1 MHLTQPPPSESRNGV
16 IRGYYVL
23 YKQNNRHY
31 MGNNITVNGGDR
43 RSYTIRNLEPY
54 SLYVIEIQAFT
65 RAGVSPK
72 SRKMEVRTLED
83 GMYDNITEKCKV

>member
-1 MHLTQPPPSESRNGV
+1 MESRNGV
-16 IRGYYVL
+16 IRGYCVV

-31 MGNNITVNGGDR
+31 MRKNITVNGGDR

-54 SLYVIEIQAFT
+54 SLYLIEIQAFT

-72 SRKMEVRTLED
+72 SKTKNEVQTLED
-83 GMYDNITEKCKV
+83 GMYDNITQK

>member
-23 YKQNNRHY
+23 YKQNNRL
-31 MGNNITVNGGDR
+31 GNNITVKGGDR

-54 SLYVIEIQAFT
+54 SFYVIAIQAFT
-65 RAGVSPK
+65 SAGVSPK
-72 SRKMEVRTLED
+72 TKTKIEVRTLED
-83 GMYDNITEKCKV
+83 GMYDSITQN

>member
-1 MHLTQPPPSESRNGV
+1 MESRNGK
-16 IRGYYVL
+16 IRGYCVV

-31 MGNNITVNGGDR
+31 MRKNITVNGGDR

-54 SLYVIEIQAFT
+54 SLYLIEIQAFT

-72 SRKMEVRTLED
+72 SKTKIEVRTLED
-83 GMYDNITEKCKV
+83 GMYDNITQK

>member
-1 MHLTQPPPSESRNGV
+1 MHLTQPLPLESRNGV

-23 YKQNNRHY
+23 YKQSNRL
-31 MGNNITVNGGDR
+31 GNNITVKGGDR
-43 RSYTIRNLEPY
+43 RSYTIRSLEPY

-72 SRKMEVRTLED
+72 SKFKKVRTLED
-83 GMYDNITEKCKV
+83 GMYDSITQK

>member
-1 MHLTQPPPSESRNGV
+1 MDSRNGV
-16 IRGYYVL
+16 IRGYCVA

-31 MGNNITVNGGDR
+31 MRKNITVNGGDR
-43 RSYTIRNLEPY
+43 RSYTIRDLEPY

-72 SRKMEVRTLED
+72 SKTKIEVRTLED
-83 GMYDNITEKCKV
+83 GMYDSITQK